1 MKDAKFISYNTIIII
16 LSAML
21 IGVLFGRYCPQ
32 NISIQIHTT
41 IQKIYLVFHPD
52 AKKDSKTIIME
63 YATKNSQYIPQNNIF
78 EEQKKE
84 NKIIVF
90 IKKIFSKSDDLT
102 KTIYDDNLY

>member
-1 MKDAKFISYNTIIII
+1 MKDAKFLSYNTIILI

-41 IQKIYLVFHPD
+41 IQKIYLAFHPD

-63 YATKNSQYIPQNNIF
+63 YATKNSQYIPQNSIF
-78 EEQKKE
+78 EEPKKE

-90 IKKIFSKSDDLT
+90 IKNIFSKSNNSK
-102 KTIYDDNLY
+102 KTIYDNDLN